1 MISELQRTIAD
12 QARTIAELQ
21 SAELQSQR
29 RHCVLVLPR
38 AEIRRHGGRQ
48 EQDVRPHRLH
58 HAPRYRATTSK
69 AAPCPLTTCRKAL
82 VAMKDELRAKV
93 QAANDLVEAVREA
106 LTASTVGAAAV
117 VALLPSVGSFY
128 SRPKDT
134 CSKCGSSDAQAFSL
148 RAGSTKPV
156 CYRGCSIE
164 RRVRDQPEP
173 TPILL
178 SQQYIAGERR

>member
-58 HAPRYRATTSK
+58 HDTVLKRQRQHRAP
-69 AAPCPLTTCRKAL
+69 
-82 VAMKDELRAKV
+82 
-93 QAANDLVEAVREA
+93 
-106 LTASTVGAAAV
+106 
-117 VALLPSVGSFY
+117 
-128 SRPKDT
+128 
-134 CSKCGSSDAQAFSL
+134 
-148 RAGSTKPV
+148 
-156 CYRGCSIE
+156 
-164 RRVRDQPEP
+164 
-173 TPILL
+173 
-178 SQQYIAGERR
+178 